1 MDGTEK
7 IGGGASGHGDQ
18 RTGKN
23 TAPFFSG
30 SGVLCKVDS
39 PFNLLCFCM
48 LLLRED
54 IHSTNY
60 TLCAY
65 TVEGQKFFG
74 QTSINPNIKELVKY
88 LDILNVQ

>member
-1 MDGTEK
+1 MTPTLAKRGFTRHTDQIRNQVRKGLPHTRRSHYEQYTY
-7 IGGGASGHGDQ
+7 IG
-18 RTGKN
+18 
-23 TAPFFSG
+23 
-30 SGVLCKVDS
+30 
-39 PFNLLCFCM
+39 M
-48 LLLRED
+48 D